1 MIRLSSAAAS
11 QSVVLKVIVTS
22 LQALQE
28 MMSETDAA
36 DAGAE
41 TERDNPDDVTRDG
54 DDDNDDGEV

>member
-1 MIRLSSAAAS
+1 
-11 QSVVLKVIVTS
+11 
-22 LQALQE
+22 